1 MDILERLQQYN
12 PPDRTVDSQRQISV
26 DIWEAVDRIKA
37 LEAEVEDT
45 TQDAEYYK
53 DKCKHLEAEVE
64 EHKRRAFFLQAF
76 AQHKGNCAKYYKSD
90 CDCGL
95 DELLAEKG
103 E

>member
-37 LEAEVEDT
+37 LEAEVERLKKRAEFMGHCNSCALHPSKTSSDT
-45 TQDAEYYK
+45 TR
-53 DKCKHLEAEVE
+53 CT
-64 EHKRRAFFLQAF
+64 
-76 AQHKGNCAKYYKSD
+76 
-90 CDCGL
+90 CGL
-95 DELLAEKG
+95 DELLAE